1 MRAAMLSI
9 GLFALVAIQPGIKH
23 HVISKDRAIPF
34 FVLLDDQWVCVDR
47 NPRQVG
53 RQDCQPRQSSKR

>member
-1 MRAAMLSI
+1 MLSI

-23 HVISKDRAIPF
+23 CAIDKDRAIPF
-34 FVLLDDQWVCVDR
+34 FVLLDGQRVCLDR

-53 RQDCQPRQSSKR
+53 RQDCRPRQSSKQ